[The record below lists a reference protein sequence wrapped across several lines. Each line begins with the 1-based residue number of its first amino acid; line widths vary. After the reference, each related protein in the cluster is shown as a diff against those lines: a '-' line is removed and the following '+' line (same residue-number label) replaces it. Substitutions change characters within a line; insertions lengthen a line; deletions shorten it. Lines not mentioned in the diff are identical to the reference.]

1 MTLLILTLPAVG
13 LLVFTQLTLF
23 SSFIFG
29 LDRASIIISTIVT
42 GILAVITFLK
52 FRQKLNFDRSNIFAV
67 FLILPIVLFL
77 SYILITQ
84 ALFEG
89 SNGLETGGGGM
100 YGDTALHAAYTSRL
114 ATGEFPIQNP
124 LFAEKILVYPLAN
137 DLLSATLSIFGV
149 SFNMAFALPQI
160 IFLVAFLSF
169 FYKIVRKFTSN
180 FGFVIALLILL
191 LGWGVGIFYFLNEW
205 RFTGGNIWQFLSKDY
220 TDIAQYN
227 LYFHNILTG
236 LILPERSFLPGLVLG
251 LWMFLNFVEY
261 FESRNKKYLI
271 INGII
276 LGSLPF
282 WHTHTFIFFSITALI
297 FALWSIFKNGLFKSL
312 KDFAL
317 MVFVSFIFAIP
328 FLYLFLSN
336 HSLGNFIHLTLG
348 WQNGEENIFIFWL
361 RNSFLIIPLSIIGLR
376 FVKKEDRIFFAPTF
390 VIFLL
395 ANLIIFQP
403 WEWDNIKLISW
414 SFLFFSILV
423 SVGLAEIYKKNLFL
437 KLFVGLIILISSLSG
452 ILSIGLQLKN
462 KYVLYDRGDIELAAW
477 AKTNTKVDEVFV
489 VDPVPNN
496 PISGLA
502 GRLVYIGYPGHLWV
516 HGIDYVERELENNQ
530 ILSGDIS
537 QINNLKMPVSYV
549 VLSKNKLNFEIP
561 KEFNKVY
568 QNQKYLVL
576 ENTTD

>member
-52 FRQKLNFDRSNIFAV
+52 FRQKLDFDRSNILAV

-89 SNGLETGGGGM
+89 PNGLETGGGGM
-100 YGDTALHAAYTSRL
+100 YGDTALHSAYTSRL
-114 ATGEFPIQNP
+114 TTGEFPIQNP
-124 LFAEKILVYPLAN
+124 LFAGKILVYPLAN
-137 DLLSATLSIFGV
+137 DLLSATLVIFGV
-149 SFNMAFALPQI
+149 SFNMALALPQI
-160 IFLVAFLSF
+160 LFFMAFLSF
-169 FYKIVRKFTSN
+169 FYKIVRKFTSD
-180 FGFVIALLILL
+180 FGFIIAILILF
-191 LGWGVGIFYFLNEW
+191 LGWGVGAFYFLNEW
-205 RFTGGNIWQFLSKDY
+205 RFTGGNIWQLLSKDY

-261 FESRNKKYLI
+261 FESRNKKYLV

-297 FALWSIFKNGLFKSL
+297 FALWSIFKNGLFKPL

-317 MVFVSFIFAIP
+317 MAFVSFIFAIP

-336 HSLGNFIHLTLG
+336 YSPGNFIHLTLG
-348 WQNGEENIFIFWL
+348 WQNGEENLISFWFK
-361 RNSFLIIPLSIIGLR
+361 NSFLILPLAVLGFIFIKREMRLF
-376 FVKKEDRIFFAPTF
+376 FVPAF
-390 VIFLL
+390 VIFLM
-395 ANLIIFQP
+395 ANLVIFQP
-403 WEWDNIKLISW
+403 WDWDNIKLLSW
-414 SFLFFSILV
+414 SFLFFAILAATFLAKISQRNMALRSVGGLIVIV
-423 SVGLAEIYKKNLFL
+423 SVASGL
-437 KLFVGLIILISSLSG
+437 LSM
-452 ILSIGLQLKN
+452 GLQLKN
-462 KYVLYDRGDIELAAW
+462 RYVLYDNFDIELANW
-477 AKTNTKVDEVFV
+477 ARENTKIDDIFI
-489 VDPVPNN
+489 VDPVPSN

-502 GRLVYIGYPGHLWV
+502 GRVVYIGYPGHLWV
-516 HGIDYVERELENNQ
+516 HGIDYLDREALAKR
-530 ILSGDIS
+530 IIAGDLNSVALAQVTIS
-537 QINNLKMPVSYV
+537 YI
-549 VLSKNKLNFEIP
+549 VLPKSISKQELNFKTVFE
-561 KEFNKVY
+561 NS
-568 QNQKYLVL
+568 KYLVL
-576 ENTTD
+576 AI